1 MQTKREKKGCIVLF
15 SFIGFERYNLEIGKC
30 YICMFISDK
39 KGISEPR
46 CTFKEFKLPFFHLNV
61 YLFAC
66 LNLGGKMEER

>member
-1 MQTKREKKGCIVLF
+1 M
-15 SFIGFERYNLEIGKC
+15 FIGN
-30 YICMFISDK
+30 K